1 MSPGPSRR
9 MSRGRFGS
17 DAGAG
22 RTRLAVTDME
32 CFQRRSAAMQYLL
45 RAKPNRE
52 IDLEADRLNDQAWR
66 TPPWDRTRGGS
77 SAAPDHGQRANQDL
91 SSLDDGTAKR
101 GVRPMA
107 SVPAVCPSKHRIAAA
122 PQPETRL

>member
-9 MSRGRFGS
+9 RSRGCFGS

-32 CFQRRSAAMQYLL
+32 CFQRRSAAMQYIL

-52 IDLEADRLNDQAWR
+52 IAFEADR
-66 TPPWDRTRGGS
+66 
-77 SAAPDHGQRANQDL
+77 
-91 SSLDDGTAKR
+91 
-101 GVRPMA
+101 
-107 SVPAVCPSKHRIAAA
+107 
-122 PQPETRL
+122 